1 MDLITLKDID
11 LIKIN
16 NKTPQFTIAENI
28 PFNWINN
35 VTVYS
40 VITDKPFYFID
51 IDVLVNFLTTHR
63 VSLVR
68 PRENHLTRIFK
79 RLSAVE
85 KFLLQHNIGEFKVIN
100 LNKRGIY
107 NE

>member
-40 VITDKPFYFID
+40 VIIDKPFYFID

-68 PRENHLTRIFK
+68 PRENHLTRTFK
-79 RLSAVE
+79 RLSSVE
-85 KFLLQHNIGEFKVIN
+85 KFLLRHGIDEFKVVN
-100 LNKRGIY
+100 LNKRGI
-107 NE
+107 

>member
-1 MDLITLKDID
+1 MDLITLKDVD

-40 VITDKPFYFID
+40 VITDNPFYFID
-51 IDVLVNFLTTHR
+51 MDVLVNFLTTHR

-68 PRENHLTRIFK
+68 PRGSHLTRTFK